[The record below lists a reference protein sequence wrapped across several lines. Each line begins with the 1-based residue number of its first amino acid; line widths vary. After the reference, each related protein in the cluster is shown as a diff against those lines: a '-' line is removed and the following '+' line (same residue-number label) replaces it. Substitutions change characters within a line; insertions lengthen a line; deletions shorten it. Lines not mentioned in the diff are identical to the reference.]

1 MKRIPLTQDQFALV
15 DDSDYE
21 WLNLWKWH
29 ITKGGRSG
37 LVAYAVRHI
46 YPAPKKL
53 LHERKTIFMHKLIIG
68 VKTDMEVKHKDG
80 NTLNNQRDNL
90 QKGNPKSAAV
100 AIARERRLL
109 VRLKR
114 KFGIPYR
121 LPLQLQTLTPE
132 QIITE
137 WRTFI

>member
-1 MKRIPLTQDQFALV
+1 MKRITLTQNQFAMV

-29 ITKGGRSG
+29 ITKGGRSE
-37 LVAYAVRHI
+37 LVVYAVHHI
-46 YPAPKKL
+46 YPASKKL
-53 LHERKTIFMHKLIIG
+53 LHKRKTVFMHKLIMNT
-68 VKTDMEVKHKDG
+68 KADMEVKHKDG
-80 NTLNNQRDNL
+80 NTLNNQRGNL
-90 QKGNPKSAAV
+90 QIGNSRLAAI

-121 LPLQLQTLTPE
+121 LPLQLQALTPE
-132 QIITE
+132 QIVTD
-137 WRTFI
+137 WKTFI